1 MFQTNVSNGQE
12 VWQFYHCL
20 AFARFWKVKFWR
32 SFIKCQYF
40 NDGWTDFHRNIY
52 FYIFGVMGIFRKP
65 EKLGSHTGSKWWLG
79 DPDVKDDPD
88 DPLTRWPNDPVP
100 CLDAST
106 RRWPALAQRRAGKK
120 VICCIV
126 AFEAVVIYFAE
137 WPRVIATKL
146 VVILKWLNAINDS
159 LYTSLEE
166 SLSNDPLL
174 CRMGHKTLIGLINQ
188 VEVRCR
194 S

>member
-40 NDGWTDFHRNIY
+40 NDGWTDFHKKR
-52 FYIFGVMGIFRKP
+52 YIFISLVSWAFFENRKNSGLTP
-65 EKLGSHTGSKWWLG
+65 GQN
-79 DPDVKDDPD
+79 DDSV
-88 DPLTRWPNDPVP
+88 TRTWKMTQMTHWPNDPVP

-146 VVILKWLNAINDS
+146 VVIFKWLNAINDS
-159 LYTSLEE
+159 LYTALEE